1 MKIAVIGAAGRAGSR
16 ILKEGQDRKH
26 EMISISKHEGATIK
40 KDLFDLTIEDLKD
53 VDVVISA
60 FGSWEDMSLHT
71 KVPEFLDK
79 LMTQVGKPWYMVG
92 GAGSLLVSEDMLLVN
107 TPDFPE
113 EYFSVAQAMGRG
125 LDYLR
130 SSGRSK
136 WSYFS
141 PAALFEPGEKTGHY
155 KLGEDYLLTDELG
168 NSYISMEDYAVA
180 MLDVVEQ
187 GKYINKRFTAI
198 KA

>member
-1 MKIAVIGAAGRAGSR
+1 
-16 ILKEGQDRKH
+16 
-26 EMISISKHEGATIK
+26 
-40 KDLFDLTIEDLKD
+40 
-53 VDVVISA
+53 
-60 FGSWEDMSLHT
+60 
-71 KVPEFLDK
+71 
-79 LMTQVGKPWYMVG
+79 
-92 GAGSLLVSEDMLLVN
+92 
-107 TPDFPE
+107 
-113 EYFSVAQAMGRG
+113 MGRG

-198 KA
+198 KVLK

>member
-1 MKIAVIGAAGRAGSR
+1 M
-16 ILKEGQDRKH
+16 
-26 EMISISKHEGATIK
+26 K
-40 KDLFDLTIEDLKD
+40 KDLFDLTVEDLRDID
-53 VDVVISA
+53 VLISA
-60 FGSWEDMSLHT
+60 FASWSDMSLHT
-71 KVPEFLDK
+71 KVVEFLDK
-79 LMTQVGKPWYMVG
+79 LMAQVDKPWYMVG
-92 GAGSLLVSEDMLLVN
+92 GAGSLLVAEDMLLVN

-113 EYFSVAQAMGRG
+113 EYFSVAKAMGQG

-130 SSGRSK
+130 LSGRSK

-141 PAALFEPGEKTGHY
+141 PSALFEPGEKTGRY
-155 KLGEDYLLTDELG
+155 KLGEDNLLTDDSG